1 MKNYII
7 VAIIIILIIVGVVW
21 YKAKSPAPVGEGT
34 VTTEEAVVSTDTT
47 VAPEAEVPMVEEPAV
62 KLKLRLKLL
71 NSLKVQFF

>member
-62 KLKLRLKLL
+62 EAE
-71 NSLKVQFF
+71 VEAEVVE

>member
-47 VAPEAEVPMVEEPAV
+47 VAPDVEVPMVEEPMVEAEV
-62 KLKLRLKLL
+62 
-71 NSLKVQFF
+71 VE